1 MLSTGGPPGAGM
13 SRYEGPPFVPRH
25 TRANRTSCDTWM
37 FAADDV
43 PERLVRFVTDFKDP
57 VSLPLAL
64 GEKAEVQ

>member
-1 MLSTGGPPGAGM
+1 M
-13 SRYEGPPFVPRH
+13 SRYEVGRG
-25 TRANRTSCDTWM
+25 NRTSCDTWM

>member
-13 SRYEGPPFVPRH
+13 SRYEVGRG
-25 TRANRTSCDTWM
+25 NRTSCDTWM

-57 VSLPLAL
+57 VSLLLAL